1 MAAIPAQLL
10 DAFPTADAAARPAGP
25 TIGSSGRV
33 RRSPFHDRV
42 MAAGVLRMTVYNHM
56 LLPMGYVATE
66 EAYWHL
72 LEHVQI
78 WDVAGE
84 RQVEIEGPDALRL
97 VELMTP
103 RPMASCAVGQC
114 RYAPLVDERGGVVND
129 PVALRLAEDRFWLS
143 LADSDVLLWA
153 KGLAHGLG
161 LDVRLHEPDVSP
173 LAVQGPKAD
182 AVLEALLGAWTR
194 ELGFFRF
201 REVTLQGIPLVVAR
215 SGWSKQGGFELYLRD
230 GTRGC
235 ELWDLVVEAGAPHDI
250 RPGTPNAIER
260 IESGLL
266 SYGGDMTL
274 ADSPRQC
281 GLEGFTKI
289 DKRAAYVARKA
300 LEREAGTAPDRR
312 LARIVIGGSPVA
324 GVDLPWAV
332 SRGGRTSGA
341 PIGLVTSAEHS
352 PRLSRNIGF
361 AMLPMDAHTPEADLL
376 VHTPDGQSLEARYV
390 GDINADCWR
399 A

>member
-1 MAAIPAQLL
+1 MAAILAPFAS
-10 DAFPTADAAARPAGP
+10 APVPHGGP
-25 TIGSSGRV
+25 TIASSRRV

-42 MAAGVLRMTVYNHM
+42 MAAGPLRVTVYNHM
-56 LLPMGYVATE
+56 LLPMGYVAPE

-84 RQVEIEGPDALRL
+84 RQVEIEGRDAVRL

-114 RYAPLVDERGGVVND
+114 RYAPLVDERGGLVND

-161 LDVRLHEPDVSP
+161 LDVRVREPDVSP
-173 LAVQGPKAD
+173 LAVQGPKAGD
-182 AVLEALLGAWTR
+182 VLEALLGAWTR

-201 REVTLQGIPLVVAR
+201 REATLEGIPLVVAR

-230 GTRGC
+230 GARGNA
-235 ELWDLVVEAGAPHDI
+235 LWDLVVEAGRPHDI
-250 RPGTPNAIER
+250 RPGTPSAIER
-260 IESGLL
+260 VESGLL
-266 SYGGDMTL
+266 SYGSDLTL
-274 ADSPRQC
+274 EDSPRQC

-289 DKRAAYVARKA
+289 DKRADYVAREA
-300 LEREAGTAPDRR
+300 LVREAGTAPDRR
-312 LARIVIGGSPVA
+312 LARVVIGGAPTEGA
-324 GVDLPWAV
+324 LLPWPV
-332 SRGGRTSGA
+332 SRGGPFGGE

-352 PRLSRNIGF
+352 PRLGRNIGF
-361 AMLPMDAHTPEADLL
+361 AMLPMDAHTPDADLF
-376 VHTPDGQSLEARYV
+376 VHAPDGRMLEARFV
-390 GDINADCWR
+390 GDITADGWG
-399 A
+399 